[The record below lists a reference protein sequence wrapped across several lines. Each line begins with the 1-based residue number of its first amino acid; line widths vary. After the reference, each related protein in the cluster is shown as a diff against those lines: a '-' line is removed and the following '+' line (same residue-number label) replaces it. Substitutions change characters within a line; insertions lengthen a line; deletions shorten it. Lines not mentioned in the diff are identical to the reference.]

1 MTWYYN
7 NEPFTSEMISDYVG
21 MVYVITDLS
30 NGLKYIGKKGLISKR
45 KLPPL
50 KGKKRR
56 RTKIV
61 ETDWQDYYGSSES
74 VKLLVEE
81 KGRDNFH
88 REIIRLCKK
97 KAEMSYYEA
106 KLQFESDCLLYPDQY
121 YNEFIGC
128 KVNRWHLLTKMKN

>member
-7 NEPFTSEMISDYVG
+7 GEPFTSEMIGDYVG
-21 MVYVITDLS
+21 FVYVITDES
-30 NGLKYIGKKGLISKR
+30 NGLKYIGKKGLKSKR
-45 KLPPL
+45 RMPPL

-56 RTKIV
+56 RIKII

-74 VKLLVEE
+74 VKMLVEE
-81 KGRDNFH
+81 KGRENFH
-88 REIIRLCKK
+88 REIVRLCMK

-106 KLQFESDCLLYPDQY
+106 RMQFLTDCLLKPDEY

-128 KVNRWHLLTKMKN
+128 KVNRWHLLTKTKN

>member
-7 NEPFTSEMISDYVG
+7 NEPFTSEMIGDYVG
-21 MVYVITDLS
+21 FVYEITDKS
-30 NGLKYIGKKGLISKR
+30 NGLKYIGKKGLISRR

-56 RTKIV
+56 RVKIV
-61 ETDWQDYYGSSES
+61 ETDWQDYYGSSET
-74 VKLLVEE
+74 VKLLVEQNGKE
-81 KGRDNFH
+81 NFH
-88 REIIRLCKK
+88 REILRLCRK

-106 KLQFESDCLLYPDQY
+106 KRQFELDCLLYPEQY

-128 KVNRWHLLTKMKN
+128 KINRWHLLTKKKN

>member
-7 NEPFTSEMISDYVG
+7 GEPFTSEMIGDYVG
-21 MVYVITDLS
+21 FVYVITDKS
-30 NGLKYIGKKGLISKR
+30 NGLKYIGKKGLISR
-45 KLPPL
+45 RRLPPL

-56 RTKIV
+56 RVKII

-74 VKLLVEE
+74 VKMLVEE
-81 KGRDNFH
+81 KGRENFH
-88 REIIRLCKK
+88 REIVRLCNK

-106 KLQFESDCLLYPDQY
+106 RMQFLTDCLLKPDEY

-128 KVNRWHLLTKMKN
+128 KVNRWHLLTKTKN